1 MLFYLERYFMK
12 LSVGIVMRTKNRAVL
27 LKRALESVLNQTYT
41 NWHLVVVND
50 GGEIDPVE
58 KLLTQYHNQWHN
70 RIHVIHNPQS
80 YGLAKASNLGLDYL
94 NTDLAIIHDDDD
106 SWSPDFLLCMTQTYI
121 EQKQKFPN
129 IGGIVCHTNKVIEEV
144 EGNIIHIGRLEDY
157 TQWMSTG
164 LLPLKLM
171 LNHNQFPTIGFL
183 FELITCKELGMYDEN
198 LPVLEEWDFHVRF
211 MLNKDIW
218 VLTKSLAFYHH
229 RLNATGSLGN
239 SVIAGVDKHNLY
251 RIYLENK
258 WLRQDLVAGQF
269 GAGAM
274 VGLISML
281 KQ

>member
-1 MLFYLERYFMK
+1 MK